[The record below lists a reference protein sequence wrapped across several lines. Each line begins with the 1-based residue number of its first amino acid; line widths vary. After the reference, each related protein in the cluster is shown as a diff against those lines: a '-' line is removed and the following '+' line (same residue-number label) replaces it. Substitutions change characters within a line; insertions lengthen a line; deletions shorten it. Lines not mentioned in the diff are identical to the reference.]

1 MDGRRPSNHLARST
15 CNMGEEEGPDH
26 SHPPRLLHSPS
37 TRRTHEPQSMGA
49 FLRAQSTHQ
58 GQLYLFLTRVV
69 TRVHSSHASI
79 RFAIDVGR
87 DARRR
92 ERIAACSEQL
102 RLHRSQLRGEEERA
116 APGRIHGTARRYVRK
131 VSTRLEACRDVCKA
145 RASRRRIRRHGR
157 HRSCTCGVEQCTGS
171 LASTS

>member
-1 MDGRRPSNHLARST
+1 
-15 CNMGEEEGPDH
+15 MGEEEGPDH

-58 GQLYLFLTRVV
+58 GQLYLFLTRVG
-69 TRVHSSHASI
+69 TRVDSSHGSI

-116 APGRIHGTARRYVRK
+116 APGRIHGTARRHVRRGDAS
-131 VSTRLEACRDVCKA
+131 VVMADTGVARVAWNNAQDHLQA
-145 RASRRRIRRHGR
+145 RADPSDCEWNAQEVVGTR
-157 HRSCTCGVEQCTGS
+157 
-171 LASTS
+171 TSWNHSGGWEC